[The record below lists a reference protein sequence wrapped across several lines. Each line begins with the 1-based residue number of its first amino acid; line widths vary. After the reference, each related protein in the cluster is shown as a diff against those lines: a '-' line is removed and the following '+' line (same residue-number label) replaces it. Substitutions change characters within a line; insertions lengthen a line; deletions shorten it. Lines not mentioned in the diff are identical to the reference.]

1 MIKGEDTKL
10 ESRDILQNTW
20 PDLLKTPGHEK
31 QGKTQEM
38 EQKSSRRAK
47 MQGSVLDGLL
57 EQDVSVNW
65 SEM

>member
-1 MIKGEDTKL
+1 
-10 ESRDILQNTW
+10 
-20 PDLLKTPGHEK
+20 
-31 QGKTQEM
+31 M